1 MQHSRNLIQLQIDE
15 NGKVYKNVITHII
28 RVPDDILRVAIFFTI
43 NDITFHNFNEITVD
57 LTFSNE
63 ETALMPTYF
72 YSVDRSRNFIS
83 KQQENK

>member
-1 MQHSRNLIQLQIDE
+1 MT
-15 NGKVYKNVITHII
+15 YC
-28 RVPDDILRVAIFFTI
+28 AI
-43 NDITFHNFNEITVD
+43 NHITFHNFNEIKFD

>member
-28 RVPDDILRVAIFFTI
+28 RVPDDCAI
-43 NDITFHNFNEITVD
+43 NHITFHNFNEIKVD

-63 ETALMPTYF
+63 ETTLMPTYF
-72 YSVDRSRNFIS
+72 
-83 KQQENK
+83 